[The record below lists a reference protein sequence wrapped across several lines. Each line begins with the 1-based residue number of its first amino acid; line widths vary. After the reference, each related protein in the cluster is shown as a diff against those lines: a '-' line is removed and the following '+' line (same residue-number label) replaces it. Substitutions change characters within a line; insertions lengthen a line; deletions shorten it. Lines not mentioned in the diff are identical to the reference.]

1 MGMLFLFVV
10 RISSA
15 VQSVVVHL
23 GLVAL
28 FSLDQTYFRLCYA
41 TLVVSSRRDHFTPN
55 MSDLESKL
63 CAAKFGKNLLF
74 AITGWDTEK
83 RGSLASH
90 MSLDT

>member
-15 VQSVVVHL
+15 VQSVVVHF
-23 GLVAL
+23 GPGVPL

-83 RGSLASH
+83 GVATCL
-90 MSLDT
+90 